1 VFVLFRRKHYIT
13 SQALGEHKRGKVH
26 KRRVKDT
33 DEVPYS
39 IEESER
45 AGGLGT
51 YEAPAAKRQK
61 KELSIIAEDA
71 EIKDVSD

>member
-1 VFVLFRRKHYIT
+1 
-13 SQALGEHKRGKVH
+13 
-26 KRRVKDT
+26 VKDT